1 MKTREIRE
9 MSTEELKKR
18 IDDEYV
24 NLENLKFQH
33 ATTRIQNTAALKK
46 SKHLIARM
54 KTIVRQHELSEESPQ
69 VPQIESKKE
78 E

>member
-18 IDDEYV
+18 INDEYI

-33 ATTRIQNTAALKK
+33 ATTRIQNTAALTK

-54 KTIVRQHELSEESPQ
+54 KTIVRQRELLENTAQEYTT
-69 VPQIESKKE
+69 ETTKE

>member
-1 MKTREIRE
+1 

-46 SKHLIARM
+46 SRHLIARM
-54 KTIVRQHELSEESPQ
+54 KTIVRQRELSEKPAQEYTT
-69 VPQIESKKE
+69 ETTKE